1 MRLIRLVSSIFSLAL
16 LTGFPVS
23 LLSQNPPAGGGQGAP
38 VPQQGAPPQGGS
50 VPGGS
55 IPGREPTPG
64 RQPGRDPFP
73 RQDQMDPNSRMPMPE
88 MERPIFLSGKVV
100 MEDGTPPPE
109 TVTIERVCN
118 GIARPEG
125 YTDSKGRFS
134 FQLGQNVGVF
144 QDASVSSQA
153 DPGFG
158 GRGMGSSGRQGGM
171 GFPGNNRGLSERDLM
186 GCELRASLPGFRS
199 EIVNLSGRRVMD
211 NPDVG
216 TIIMRRLGNVEG
228 LTISATSA
236 LAPKDARKAF
246 DKGRKAIEKKKWE
259 EARKELNKAVETYPK
274 YAAAWFYLGL
284 VHERNKDMADARQA
298 YAQALEAD
306 AKYVN
311 PYLQLADIAAREQN
325 WQEAAD
331 TTDRLLK
338 LNPFDFPRAYLINAV
353 ANLNL
358 QKIDAAEA
366 SAREAVKLDTSHQIP
381 QVSHVL
387 GVILAQ
393 KRDYPGAL
401 AQMRAYLEHAPKA
414 GNAQQV
420 REQITQIENLM
431 GKTTTAQEQK

>member
-1 MRLIRLVSSIFSLAL
+1 
-16 LTGFPVS
+16 
-23 LLSQNPPAGGGQGAP
+23 
-38 VPQQGAPPQGGS
+38 
-50 VPGGS
+50 
-55 IPGREPTPG
+55 
-64 RQPGRDPFP
+64 
-73 RQDQMDPNSRMPMPE
+73 MDPNSRMPMPE
-88 MERPIFLSGKVV
+88 MQRPIFLSGKVV
-100 MEDGTPPPE
+100 MDDGTPPPDS
-109 TVTIERVCN
+109 VTIERVCN

-134 FQLGQNVGVF
+134 FQLGQNLGVF

-158 GRGMGSSGRQGGM
+158 GRGMGSSSRQSGL
-171 GFPGNNRGLSERDLM
+171 GFPGNNRGISERELM

-216 TIIMRRLGNVEG
+216 TIVMRRLGNVEG

-259 EARKELNKAVETYPK
+259 EAGKELNKAVKTYPK

-284 VHERNKDMADARQA
+284 VHEQNKNIAEARQA

-366 SAREAVKLDTSHQIP
+366 SAREAVKLDTSHRIP

-431 GKTTTAQEQK
+431 GKATTAQEQK